1 MKPIFEFGKPVIGR
15 ELIGREKEV
24 TSLLSYALGGQSV
37 ILAAPRRFGKTSILL
52 EVLNRAREEGFGVG
66 YLDIFEAVSL
76 RELSEK
82 IVETLLANDKL
93 SARRFL
99 SLLKKDIKQAISM
112 VEFKTVLSDYEFIL
126 SFSSKE
132 AEEVGLFDDTLD
144 FIEEYGQK
152 KKGKLIFVIDE
163 FSDLVKWNSRLLKK
177 MRSKFQ
183 RHTNVTYIFAGSQ
196 ESMMKDIFTRK
207 SFAFYGFGLMME
219 LEPIPE
225 MELTGY
231 VHSKFVQAGFGIPEE
246 MASSIVRR
254 TSSHPH
260 YTKILAQHIAD
271 LTSEGKIIDQKAVD
285 EAFQIAFLGIKGELD
300 KEWEDLARAPLQR
313 KILKILTSEKGFP
326 YRSKELREKEKRQLY
341 FALTELEKKGI
352 IRKGGKGR
360 YAFYNP
366 FFERYI
372 KFLNDGATRVE
383 N

>member
-24 TSLLSYALGGQSV
+24 TSLLAYALGGQSV
-37 ILAAPRRFGKTSILL
+37 ILSAPRRFGKTSILL
-52 EVLNRAREEGFGVG
+52 EVLRRAREEGFAVG

-99 SLLKKDIKQAISM
+99 SLLKKDIKQAVSM
-112 VEFKTVLSDYEFIL
+112 LEFKTVLSDYEFIL
-126 SFSSKE
+126 SFSSQE
-132 AEEVGLFDDTLD
+132 TEEVGLFDDTLN
-144 FIEEYGQK
+144 FIEEYGRK
-152 KKGKLIFVIDE
+152 KKGRLIFVIDE

-183 RHTNVTYIFAGSQ
+183 RHQNVTYLFAGSH
-196 ESMMKDIFTRK
+196 ESMMKDIFTKK

-225 MELTGY
+225 RELTEY
-231 VHSKFVQAGFGIPEE
+231 LYSNFIKAGFEVSRE
-246 MASSIVRR
+246 TVSFMVSR

-260 YTKILAQHIAD
+260 YTKILAQQIVD
-271 LTSEGKIIDQKAVD
+271 LTSEEKKIDQDAVD
-285 EAFQIAFLGIKGELD
+285 EAFQIALLGVKGELD
-300 KEWEDLARAPLQR
+300 KEWEDLAKAPLQR
-313 KILKILTSEKGFP
+313 KIIKILANEKGLP
-326 YRSKELREKEKRQLY
+326 YRSKNLREKEKRQLY

-360 YAFYNP
+360 YVFYNP
-366 FFERYI
+366 FFEGYI
-372 KFLNDGATRVE
+372 ELLDKGARA
-383 N
+383 